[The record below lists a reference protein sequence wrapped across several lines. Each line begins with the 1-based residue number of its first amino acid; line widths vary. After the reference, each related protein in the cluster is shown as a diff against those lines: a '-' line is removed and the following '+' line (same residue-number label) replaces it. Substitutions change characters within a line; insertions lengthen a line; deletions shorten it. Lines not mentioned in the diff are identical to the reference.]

1 MFCAACSRQFLTES
15 PGLAELRSLPTARLA
30 AHSKVNGRT
39 LLDIL
44 AEYSS
49 LVEQLQLLASTHH
62 HVTTH
67 NLQLEPPVRVLSTLG
82 DLLTAGGNGGPVGR
96 TCAGVDKESQTSSH
110 TSRAQECQTE
120 SVEPCPVRPSP
131 RSCSPPKPAPY
142 FHPNIRVTRGCVRIL
157 PRPAAIATPQPAVPA
172 GSKAGKSDRAAAL
185 GETPVNENTF
195 QATFSHHVII
205 QIDFAWF
212 LRCFICFL
220 IKTTFCPAEA

>member
-1 MFCAACSRQFLTES
+1 MFCAVCSRQFLTES

-49 LVEQLQLLASTHH
+49 LVEQLQLLASTHQN
-62 HVTTH
+62 VTTH

-82 DLLTAGGNGGPVGR
+82 DLLAGGGAGGPVGGP
-96 TCAGVDKESQTSSH
+96 CVDKETQTSSH
-110 TSRAQECQTE
+110 TSRAKECQTE
-120 SVEPCPVRPSP
+120 NIEPGPVRPRP

-157 PRPAAIATPQPAVPA
+157 PRPAATPQPAVPA
-172 GSKAGKSDRAAAL
+172 GSKAGKSDRTAAL

-195 QATFSHHVII
+195 QATFSHHVNI
-205 QIDFAWF
+205 QTGFV
-212 LRCFICFL
+212 L
-220 IKTTFCPAEA
+220 